1 MELRTIVGVVLA
13 LVVGLAIGFIVSPAI
28 HPPVSATVTATVTVR
43 ERETVTILTTAR
55 EVVTASVA
63 RTVTEY
69 ITLPITTYTTVRE
82 TAIVQQTV
90 VKEWPRVIVDA
101 LGRKVE
107 FEEPPKRVVSTIP
120 SITEHL
126 FVLGLGDRV
135 VGVDSYSNWPPEL
148 LDLVNKG
155 RIAVVGGPWTLDVE
169 KIISLNPDLVLM
181 CRGVRPQET
190 QVAPKLEKVGIKT
203 FFLICDAAR
212 NQYDIY
218 TDIRTL
224 GMIFDVEDRAEEVV
238 NSIQQKINEIVSKLA
253 GVDRKPRVLRLV
265 GPPSWGLYSTGGD
278 TFIHWLITTA
288 GGINIASQYSG
299 WPRLSYEYI
308 LAQDPEVI
316 IVAVHDVDPK
326 AVIEEMAQT
335 PLVNTT
341 AWRNNRVYVLVGEAD
356 DMSSRPGPRIA
367 EALTMF
373 AQIIHP
379 EIFGETQREDIVK
392 ISFESIQIAM
402 DLSFVVKTVTAVAEV

>member
-1 MELRTIVGVVLA
+1 
-13 LVVGLAIGFIVSPAI
+13 
-28 HPPVSATVTATVTVR
+28 
-43 ERETVTILTTAR
+43 
-55 EVVTASVA
+55 
-63 RTVTEY
+63 
-69 ITLPITTYTTVRE
+69 
-82 TAIVQQTV
+82 
-90 VKEWPRVIVDA
+90 
-101 LGRKVE
+101 
-107 FEEPPKRVVSTIP
+107 
-120 SITEHL
+120 
-126 FVLGLGDRV
+126 
-135 VGVDSYSNWPPEL
+135 
-148 LDLVNKG
+148 
-155 RIAVVGGPWTLDVE
+155 
-169 KIISLNPDLVLM
+169 
-181 CRGVRPQET
+181 
-190 QVAPKLEKVGIKT
+190 
-203 FFLICDAAR
+203 
-212 NQYDIY
+212 
-218 TDIRTL
+218 
-224 GMIFDVEDRAEEVV
+224 MIFDVEDRAEEVV

-341 AWRNNRVYVLVGEAD
+341 AWRNNRVYVLAGEAD

-379 EIFGETQREDIVK
+379 EIFDETQREDIVK